1 MEIVIIA
8 LYAILL
14 GFILLYSFVQLSML
28 ISYWKKS
35 KLKVGA
41 SKAMVDFPIVT
52 VQLPIFNEKY
62 VIERLINKVCELDY
76 PKDKLQIQILDD
88 STDDTKEIVGE
99 LVEKKIKEGYWIEQ
113 VIRPERVG
121 YKAGALKYG
130 LQKAKGE
137 LIAIFDAD
145 FMPNHDFMQLV
156 LPHFHDA
163 GVGMVQTRWGH
174 LNKDYSLLTKLQAF
188 GLDAHFSVEQVGRNN
203 AGHFINFNGT
213 AGVWRAACIID
224 AGSWES
230 DTLTEDLD
238 LSYRAQIKGW
248 KFKYLQEVETPAE
261 LPINIYPL
269 KSQQFRWTKGA
280 AECFRKNLSRVWK
293 SDLPL
298 STKLHAFFHLSN
310 SFLFIAIMFSALLSV
325 PLLYIKINTDEYDI
339 FYKLGSVFMI
349 SFIVLLMVYYT
360 SFRYCNVNRRN
371 FGLYFP
377 LFLSVSMGLS
387 LHNSIA
393 VFEGYFGKKSPFIR
407 TPKFNSVGK
416 NVSKEGLKHY
426 VKSALSPLII
436 AELVF
441 GIYFFAAAFYGVLH
455 MEFGLLPFHLMLG
468 FGFSFV
474 SLSAL
479 KYHFEGNSE
488 SLVES

>member
-1 MEIVIIA
+1 MEIVIIS

-28 ISYWKKS
+28 ISYWRKS
-35 KLKVGA
+35 VVHKVVY
-41 SKAMVDFPIVT
+41 SEMFSFPVVT
-52 VQLPIFNEKY
+52 VQLPIYNEKY

-76 PKDKLQIQILDD
+76 PKDKIQIQVLDD
-88 STDDTKEIVGE
+88 STDDTKEIVAAI
-99 LVEKKIKEGYWIEQ
+99 VAEKRREGYWIEQ

-130 LQKAKGE
+130 LQFAKGE

-145 FMPNHDFMQLV
+145 FMPGADFLQLV
-156 LPHFHDA
+156 LPHFQDG

-188 GLDAHFSVEQVGRNN
+188 GLDAHFSVEQVGRNE

-280 AECFRKNLSRVWK
+280 AECFRKNLYRVWK
-293 SDLPL
+293 SDLKFT
-298 STKLHAFFHLSN
+298 TKLHAFFHLSN
-310 SFLFIAIMFSALLSV
+310 SFLFIAILFSAMLSV
-325 PLLYIKINTDEYDI
+325 PLLYIKISSDEYDL
-339 FYKLGSVFMI
+339 FYKLGSVFLI
-349 SFIVLLMVYYT
+349 SFIVLVMVYYT
-360 SFRYCNVNRRN
+360 SFRYCNENRKN

-416 NVSKEGLKHY
+416 NVSKEGLAHY

-436 AELVF
+436 AELFF
-441 GIYFFAAAFYGVLH
+441 GFYFFAAAIYGAINF
-455 MEFGLLPFHLMLG
+455 EFGLLPFHLMLG

-474 SLSAL
+474 SWSAL
-479 KYHFEGNSE
+479 KYHLVGNAKNLAE
-488 SLVES
+488 V